1 MAQAHTAAQKFV
13 PVQDIKDG
21 VVILKD
27 GQLSMVLL
35 ASTIN
40 FALKSAD
47 EQEAIL
53 RQFQGFLNTIDFP
66 IQFTVQSR
74 RLNIGPYLEILQER
88 EPEQDNDLMRVQ
100 LREYIGFVRSFTEQ
114 VDIMSKNFFVIVPYT
129 PIATNLSSGF
139 SELLGQ
145 KKDVKINDAK
155 FEEYRIQL
163 EQRATLV
170 EQGLNRIG
178 VRTVPLGNDELV
190 ELFYHTF
197 NPGDVGAAPTS
208 TSI

>member
-47 EQEAIL
+47 EQEAVL

-74 RLNIGPYLEILQER
+74 RLNIEPYLEILQAR

-100 LREYIGFVRSFTEQ
+100 LREYMGFVRSFTEQ

-129 PIATNLSSGF
+129 PIAANLSSGF

-145 KKDVKINDAK
+145 KKDVKITDTK

-170 EQGLNRIG
+170 EQGLSRIG

-197 NPGDVGAAPTS
+197 NPGDVGDAPTS
-208 TSI
+208 VRS